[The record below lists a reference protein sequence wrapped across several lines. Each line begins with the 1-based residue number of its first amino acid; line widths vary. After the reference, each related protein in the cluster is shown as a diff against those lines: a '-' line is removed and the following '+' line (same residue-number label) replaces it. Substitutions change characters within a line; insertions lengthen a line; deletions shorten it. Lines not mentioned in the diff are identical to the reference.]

1 MINLL
6 ILPVNIKEKYLKIP
20 YILSMFATTLFA
32 LINDGEFLAALLIA
46 GFIFAI
52 LPWNRKTLSL
62 KQEGI
67 MAYFSICLYY
77 IKIFHIIITFTFR
90 TFFVFLVVPVK
101 NFLYLST
108 DFHP

>member
-52 LPWNRKTLSL
+52 LP
-62 KQEGI
+62 
-67 MAYFSICLYY
+67 
-77 IKIFHIIITFTFR
+77 
-90 TFFVFLVVPVK
+90 
-101 NFLYLST
+101 
-108 DFHP
+108 